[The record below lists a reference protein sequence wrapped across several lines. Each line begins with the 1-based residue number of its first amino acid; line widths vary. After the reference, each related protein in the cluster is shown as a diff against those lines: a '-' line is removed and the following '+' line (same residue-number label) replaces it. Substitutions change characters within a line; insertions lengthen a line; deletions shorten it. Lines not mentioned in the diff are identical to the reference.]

1 MKILELINTIMEMI
15 NSLEKRNST
24 SDLRQHKRISELED
38 RSIWIVSCEGQ
49 HLKNEE
55 KWIKPKRSMGH
66 HQECQHICGWST

>member
-15 NSLEKRNST
+15 NSLETNST

-55 KWIKPKRSMGH
+55 KWIKPKRSMEH
-66 HQECQHICGWST
+66 HQECQHICDWST